1 MLDGEPSF
9 TKSAQKRLNK
19 DVLYSQVLEEVHS
32 TPQEATQE
40 GQGRGQT
47 ERGNT
52 CSTFL
57 NQGPLMEHFGAS
69 RLGQDWLT

>member
-19 DVLYSQVLEEVHS
+19 EVLYSQVLEEVHS

-40 GQGRGQT
+40 GQGRGQRKAT
-47 ERGNT
+47 HAAH
-52 CSTFL
+52 FL
-57 NQGPLMEHFGAS
+57 I
-69 RLGQDWLT
+69 RVR